1 MIQILHRHFR
11 SEKDGSAVTHRI
23 PQQLEEKKMMMVFRQ
38 WCLGGGAPLNDP
50 DPTLTFQ
57 IRERWLGR
65 NTPDSTTV
73 GREDSGLC
81 SGTSLNDPDPTSVEN
96 ILELSFSDESNDV
109 STKIG
114 PTTHA
119 TAFKNTGL
127 KGTRRKSCENYKRLN

>member
-1 MIQILHRHFR
+1 MQNIHTIQCVTDQTNLTIRNKLFLLFVQRWSPVFR

-73 GREDSGLC
+73 GRQDGGDGVQALHWCFFE
-81 SGTSLNDPDPTSVEN
+81 
-96 ILELSFSDESNDV
+96 
-109 STKIG
+109 
-114 PTTHA
+114 
-119 TAFKNTGL
+119 
-127 KGTRRKSCENYKRLN
+127 